1 MRCETISTNAAPAA
15 VGPYSQAVRAGDI
28 FFLSGQIGLDP
39 ETGKPVDGGIE
50 GQTAQACKNLAA
62 VLESQGLSLA
72 NVVKTTV
79 FVTDISKFADVNNVY
94 SQYFRQPCPA
104 RSCVEV
110 SALPKGMLVEIEA
123 IAIA

>member
-1 MRCETISTNAAPAA
+1 MKTEVVSTKYAPAA
-15 VGPYSQAVRAGDI
+15 LGPYSQAVRVGDL
-28 FFLSGQIGLDP
+28 FFLSGQIGIDP
-39 ETGKPVDGGIE
+39 ESGKPVDGGIE
-50 GQTAQACKNLAA
+50 GQTAQACKNLSA

-123 IAIA
+123 IAAA